1 MPCEFMRERLSA
13 FVDNELQSDERLQ
26 VEDHLAKCALCQLQ
40 VSQFVELGNLM
51 RRSESLVD
59 TQAMWDRAVVQM
71 GEQVVVRQK
80 GLSAR
85 ARWVYVLLATAAS
98 IAIGYSVLPFFKP
111 GSSDLADSHVEHEHE
126 SLAVDFQDVFRL
138 AQNSPDEAISKLV
151 AKYQGKQLDQEATT
165 AYLGYE
171 PTLFRKLPSTLK
183 RVSTH
188 VLNMPC
194 CKCSAT
200 ICDRDDGSSVV
211 VFEHKEEQPVWFGDS
226 PSIETQCA
234 GKTCRIVESAGQ
246 LAVTWKN
253 GDRQLTLVGAKD
265 ISEVNQWVASTNL

>member
-13 FVDNELQSDERLQ
+13 FVDNELQDDERLQ

-40 VSQFVELGNLM
+40 VSQFVEMGNLM

-98 IAIGYSVLPFFKP
+98 IAIGYASLPLFRP
-111 GSSDLADSHVEHEHE
+111 GAGDLADSHVEHEHE
-126 SLAVDFQDVFRL
+126 SLAVDFQDVFRQ

-200 ICDRDDGSSVV
+200 ICERDDGSSVV

-253 GDRQLTLVGAKD
+253 GDRQLTVVGAKD
-265 ISEVNQWVASTNL
+265 INEVNQWVASTN